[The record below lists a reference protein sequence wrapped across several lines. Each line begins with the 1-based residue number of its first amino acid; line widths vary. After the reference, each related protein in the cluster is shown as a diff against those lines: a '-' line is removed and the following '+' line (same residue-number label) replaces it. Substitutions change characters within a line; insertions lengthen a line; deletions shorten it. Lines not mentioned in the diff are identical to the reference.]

1 MPEGYGI
8 ETKKLNIGYK
18 SDLIKEIELAAGSG
32 EIVTLIGPNGCGKT
46 TLLKTLTGELKKR
59 GGVIFLDGK
68 DKDAL
73 KPSEIAQKMSIVMT
87 YRVKPQ
93 LMTCREVVETGR
105 YPYTG
110 RLGILSDKDMQK
122 VREAMELTDVS
133 EIGDAFFTDI
143 SDGQRQRVL
152 LARAI
157 CQEPEIL
164 VLDEPTSFLDI
175 RHKIDIL
182 ERVRSF
188 AKEEKVAVVMSLHE
202 LGIARNISDK
212 VVALGQGQVMKI
224 GTPKEVFTEEFIRK
238 LYNLEDMNLEL
249 IGEMPWLK

>member
-1 MPEGYGI
+1 MPDRYGI

-18 SDLIKEIELAAGSG
+18 SDLIKDIDLAARPG

-46 TLLKTLTGELKKR
+46 TLLKTITGELKKR

-68 DKDAL
+68 DKDAH
-73 KPSEIAQKMSIVMT
+73 KPSEIARKMSIVMT

-93 LMTCREVVETGR
+93 LMTCREVVEMGR

-110 RLGILSDKDMQK
+110 RLGIPSDKDLEK
-122 VREAMELTDVS
+122 VRQAMEWTDVS
-133 EIGDAFFTDI
+133 EIGDVFFSDI

-157 CQEPEIL
+157 CQEPRVL

-202 LGIARNISDK
+202 LGIARNISDR
-212 VVALGQGQVMKI
+212 VVALGQGRVMKI
-224 GTPKEVFTEEFIRK
+224 GTPGEVFTEEFIRE
-238 LYNLEDMNLEL
+238 LYNLEDMSLEL
-249 IGEMPWLK
+249 LGEMPWLK